1 MPNNYVV
8 AKAQL
13 ESLQQRLQKEKLTMQ
28 LYDKSL
34 STDTDKDYV
43 IPVNFLHP
51 PTLRIWY
58 HPIINLQ
65 KPDKNQ
71 FLFRDGTESTK

>member
-34 STDTDKDYV
+34 STDTDKGYV
-43 IPVNFLHP
+43 IPVTFLHP